1 MKILRIALVLA
12 VLLIVTM
19 SAASADSHAGPNRVG
34 RAMFMD
40 FPDCRI
46 FDVRG
51 PDVYDAWFYIEDC
64 SPTIA
69 LITNSKPGVIHWNAH
84 AQLPAGAALPEQ
96 EAVHFTYENSGF
108 ACWWDEGVETTNYSI
123 TITPKGKFIISCH
136 FMPDKWQPD

>member
-12 VLLIVTM
+12 VLLIITM
-19 SAASADSHAGPNRVG
+19 SVASADSPAGPNRVG
-34 RAMFMD
+34 RAEFLD
-40 FPDCRI
+40 FPGCWI
-46 FDVRG
+46 FDINFVW
-51 PDVYDAWFYIEDC
+51 YEIEDC

-69 LITNSKPGVIHWNAH
+69 LITNSAPGVIHWNAH
-84 AQLPAGAALPEQ
+84 AQLPAGAALPEK

-136 FMPDKWQPD
+136 FKPDKWQPD

>member
-1 MKILRIALVLA
+1 MKILRIALVLG
-12 VLLIVTM
+12 VLLIITM
-19 SAASADSHAGPNRVG
+19 SVASADSPAGPNRVG
-34 RAMFMD
+34 RAMFFD
-40 FPDCRI
+40 YPDCWI
-46 FDVRG
+46 FDVNF
-51 PDVYDAWFYIEDC
+51 DWYFIDDC

-84 AQLPAGAALPEQ
+84 AQLPPEAVLPEQ

-136 FMPDKWQPD
+136 FRPDKWQPDPE